1 MEKYQRSDIVGV
13 ERENERDET
22 YRSKLNP
29 QIDRER
35 TRFNHHF
42 IKPNGS
48 YTAFINRRL
57 KELAPKRK
65 VKDDA
70 VLMASFLIGASPE
83 FFKNKSHNDID
94 AFFFEC
100 TDFFAERYG
109 RENIVSA
116 VVHMDETTPHLHL
129 NLMPILEGRPCA
141 KKLFDRKALATL
153 QSDLHKEIGSHWDLQ
168 RGKIG
173 SKAQHLDT
181 AAYKLKKMQES
192 AIKAEQQADAAEA
205 RKALAEQDAAIA
217 EQRQAHAEERT
228 EDLAKEQARLEREV
242 APLQAAAETLQ
253 AYSDGRRKP
262 NKKDVPTLAAELA
275 KTKTALQYSTKDQS
289 GLFRELQ
296 QAERKNAEL
305 QRSADLL
312 KEIKEHAPEKLDEAL
327 EKVAFRPVTII
338 SKDFIQ
344 NLRDALCDESTR
356 VQTMADCDSDP
367 VSVINGWMPAHAP
380 EEHRFAPQEE
390 LEMAEQAALESP
402 GEVDADLD
410 DKEPDTELNADDEEW
425 LRRHQGS

>member
-312 KEIKEHAPEKLDEAL
+312 KEIKEHAPEKLDEAI
-327 EKVAFRPVTII
+327 ETVKERKAAKR
-338 SKDFIQ
+338 
-344 NLRDALCDESTR
+344 ALPFKSSGFDR
-356 VQTMADCDSDP
+356 
-367 VSVINGWMPAHAP
+367 G
-380 EEHRFAPQEE
+380 
-390 LEMAEQAALESP
+390 
-402 GEVDADLD
+402 G
-410 DKEPDTELNADDEEW
+410 K
-425 LRRHQGS
+425 